1 MKMIAQSIQIFP
13 GLQCFSVPGWVS
25 AWYFGAW
32 PNQFIITYSHRW
44 GLRQHPVSRPVRHF
58 SMPFCIGV
66 FTSGRYTPSLVLT
79 VIGVAT
85 SLGLGALQVNG
96 GLKTL
101 FGIPNTI
108 TVQIITIVIITV
120 LFLISSITGLDRKEK
135 GIA

>member
-1 MKMIAQSIQIFP
+1 M
-13 GLQCFSVPGWVS
+13 
-25 AWYFGAW
+25 
-32 PNQFIITYSHRW
+32 
-44 GLRQHPVSRPVRHF
+44 
-58 SMPFCIGV
+58 
-66 FTSGRYTPSLVLT
+66 
-79 VIGVAT
+79 IGVAT

-120 LFLISSITGLDRKEK
+120 LFLIFSITGLDRKEK